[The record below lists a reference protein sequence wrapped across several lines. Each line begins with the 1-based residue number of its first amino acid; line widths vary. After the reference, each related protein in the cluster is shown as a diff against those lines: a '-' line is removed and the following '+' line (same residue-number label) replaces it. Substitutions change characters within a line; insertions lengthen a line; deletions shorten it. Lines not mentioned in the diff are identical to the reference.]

1 MTRNITRHETRIRVR
16 YAETDQMGVVYH
28 ANYLIWMEVA
38 RVELCGTLGFR
49 YRDMEREEGVFM
61 VVVEANC
68 RYLRPAR
75 FDDEVLVETSVKS
88 ANTKMLEFT
97 YRMTRQEDGELLVTG
112 FTKHLC
118 VGRDMRV
125 TRLPGRYLPLF
136 GRAIIEVKG
145 NV

>member
-1 MTRNITRHETRIRVR
+1 
-16 YAETDQMGVVYH
+16 MGVVYH
-28 ANYLIWMEVA
+28 ANYLVWMEVA
-38 RVELCGTLGFR
+38 RVDFCGALGFR
-49 YRDMEREEGVFM
+49 YRDLERDEGLFM

-75 FDDEVLVETSVKS
+75 FDDEVLVRTSVKS

-97 YRMTRQEDGELLVTG
+97 YRMNRLEDGELLVTG

-125 TRLPGRYLPLF
+125 TRLPERYLRLF
-136 GRAIIEVKG
+136 GRAMIED
-145 NV
+145 

>member
-1 MTRNITRHETRIRVR
+1 VKEQETRIRVR

-28 ANYLIWMEVA
+28 ANYLVWMEVA
-38 RVELCGTLGFR
+38 RVDFCGALGFR
-49 YRDMEREEGVFM
+49 YRDLERDEGLFM

-75 FDDEVLVETSVKS
+75 FDDEVLVRTSVKS

-97 YRMTRQEDGELLVTG
+97 YRMNRLEDGELLVTG

-125 TRLPGRYLPLF
+125 TRLPERYLRLF
-136 GRAIIEVKG
+136 GRAMIED
-145 NV
+145 